1 MCQAAEVREWL
12 QEQIDEVVY
21 DLEPPPPVYSQYE
34 LQRQRNIMSNHRVLL
49 EIAQADLQRSP
60 GERWRQD
67 EFRKAEALLMDSVR
81 LLEFMEQH
89 VRDD

>member
-1 MCQAAEVREWL
+1 MKEWL
-12 QEQIDEVVY
+12 EAQIDKLEAE
-21 DLEPPPPVYSQYE
+21 LEPPPPSYAPYE